1 MLKSWRFRIFH
12 LQKKILREKK
22 IEDNWGRN
30 KKMTKKQ
37 KVVFVVVAVVIV
49 LGIILSYV
57 CYHFIY
63 GTRITSREGEAYHK
77 LEGKGVYSPLAVF
90 PSADMD
96 TVSQDFYYQTRDEIF
111 AATCQIYLENQY
123 TREQYEAE
131 TERLRNL
138 KFSYQDQTNMLYQ
151 DEENYC
157 SVAYVAMANWIDRY
171 EYAITLDDS
180 NTIIYVYLQNMDAKD
195 IHMQSDY
202 LPKYFQDN
210 NAGKHQDTDPMTSD
224 YRSFY
229 AFRIGDHYI
238 DCMDLADQ
246 IEIADTEPET
256 QAEAVAQE
264 VETPESQTIVSDTSE
279 EKDTSSMLINS
290 ETEISADLDG
300 DGKDDKVR
308 VENYG
313 DIDDLA
319 KDGTRLIANV
329 NGADVAIKDYETY
342 VYGSTITTGDLSGD
356 GKADVLWDRYIF
368 GSNYGAV
375 TISIL
380 HLEDTGWVEYPN
392 NFIYNPNIDLEQ
404 PDGFGGQ
411 EMYIGAT
418 LFEKDGKTMVRFIS
432 LLEDN
437 INGDTMKCTE
447 VSYRKDGWYI
457 EDVRLIDNYYRDGK
471 GDELLAPQYDT
482 LRITGEV
489 AGNEDRKIVYEIAKE
504 FSEAYFQGDSETI
517 KKYLV
522 EDYSGTLDT
531 YTDSRESKGTETVSI
546 NEIKGLADVGDETGV
561 TYTVQAEFLPAG
573 EDSLFYLFMDFEKQE
588 GGWRI
593 RTYGLEK

>member
-1 MLKSWRFRIFH
+1 
-12 LQKKILREKK
+12 
-22 IEDNWGRN
+22 
-30 KKMTKKQ
+30 MTKKQ

-77 LEGKGVYSPLAVF
+77 LEGTGVYSPLAVF

>member
-1 MLKSWRFRIFH
+1 
-12 LQKKILREKK
+12 
-22 IEDNWGRN
+22 
-30 KKMTKKQ
+30 MTKKQ
-37 KVVFVVVAVVIV
+37 KVVFAVVAVVIV

-138 KFSYQDQTNMLYQ
+138 EFSYQDQTNMLYQ

-308 VENYG
+308 IENYG

-457 EDVRLIDNYYRDGK
+457 EDVWLIDNYYRDGK

>member
-1 MLKSWRFRIFH
+1 
-12 LQKKILREKK
+12 
-22 IEDNWGRN
+22 
-30 KKMTKKQ
+30 MTKKQ

-138 KFSYQDQTNMLYQ
+138 EFSYQDQTNMLYQ

-256 QAEAVAQE
+256 QAADVAQK
-264 VETPESQTIVSDTSE
+264 VETQESQTIASDTSE
-279 EKDTSSMLINS
+279 EKDTSSMFINS

-300 DGKDDKVR
+300 DGEEDIVR
-308 VENYG
+308 VVDYG

>member
-1 MLKSWRFRIFH
+1 
-12 LQKKILREKK
+12 
-22 IEDNWGRN
+22 
-30 KKMTKKQ
+30 MTKKQ
-37 KVVFVVVAVVIV
+37 KVVFAVVAAVLAVVAAVIV
-49 LGIILSYV
+49 LGTVLSYV

-77 LEGKGVYSPLAVF
+77 LEGTGVYRPLAVF

-138 KFSYQDQTNMLYQ
+138 EFSYQDQTNMLYQ
-151 DEENYC
+151 DEKNYC
-157 SVAYVAMANWIDRY
+157 SVAYVAMANWTDRY

-195 IHMQSDY
+195 IHMQADY

-308 VENYG
+308 IENYG

>member
-1 MLKSWRFRIFH
+1 
-12 LQKKILREKK
+12 
-22 IEDNWGRN
+22 
-30 KKMTKKQ
+30 MTKKQ
-37 KVVFVVVAVVIV
+37 KVVFTVVAVVIV

-138 KFSYQDQTNMLYQ
+138 EFSYQDQTNMLYQ
-151 DEENYC
+151 DEKNYC
-157 SVAYVAMANWIDRY
+157 SVAYVAMANWTDRY

-195 IHMQSDY
+195 IHMQADY

-308 VENYG
+308 IENYG

>member
-1 MLKSWRFRIFH
+1 
-12 LQKKILREKK
+12 
-22 IEDNWGRN
+22 
-30 KKMTKKQ
+30 MTKKQ
-37 KVVFVVVAVVIV
+37 KVVFAVVAAVLAVVAAVLV

-138 KFSYQDQTNMLYQ
+138 EFSYQDQTNMLYQ

-195 IHMQSDY
+195 IHMQADY

-308 VENYG
+308 IENYG

>member
-1 MLKSWRFRIFH
+1 
-12 LQKKILREKK
+12 
-22 IEDNWGRN
+22 
-30 KKMTKKQ
+30 MTKKQ
-37 KVVFVVVAVVIV
+37 KVVFAVVAAVLAVVAAVLV

-138 KFSYQDQTNMLYQ
+138 EFSYQDQTNMLYQ

-157 SVAYVAMANWIDRY
+157 SVAYVAMANWTDRY

-308 VENYG
+308 IENYG

-342 VYGSTITTGDLSGD
+342 VYGSTITTCDLSGD

>member
-1 MLKSWRFRIFH
+1 
-12 LQKKILREKK
+12 
-22 IEDNWGRN
+22 
-30 KKMTKKQ
+30 MTKKQ
-37 KVVFVVVAVVIV
+37 KVVFAVVAAVIV
-49 LGIILSYV
+49 PGIILSYV

-90 PSADMD
+90 PSVDMD

-546 NEIKGLADVGDETGV
+546 NEIKGLSDVGDETGV

>member
-1 MLKSWRFRIFH
+1 MNACGRRI
-12 LQKKILREKK
+12 QVRKMNE
-22 IEDNWGRN
+22 
-30 KKMTKKQ
+30 KMTKKQ
-37 KVVFVVVAVVIV
+37 KVVFAVVAAMLV

-157 SVAYVAMANWIDRY
+157 SVAYVAMANWTDRY

-264 VETPESQTIVSDTSE
+264 VETLESQTIVSDTSE

-504 FSEAYFQGDSETI
+504 FTEAYFQGDSETI

>member
-1 MLKSWRFRIFH
+1 M
-12 LQKKILREKK
+12 
-22 IEDNWGRN
+22 N
-30 KKMTKKQ
+30 KKQ
-37 KVVFVVVAVVIV
+37 KVVFAVVAVVIV

-138 KFSYQDQTNMLYQ
+138 EFSYQDQTNMLYQ

-308 VENYG
+308 IENYG

>member
-1 MLKSWRFRIFH
+1 
-12 LQKKILREKK
+12 
-22 IEDNWGRN
+22 
-30 KKMTKKQ
+30 MTKKQ

-157 SVAYVAMANWIDRY
+157 SVAYVAMANWTDRY

-195 IHMQSDY
+195 IHMQADY

-256 QAEAVAQE
+256 QAADVAQE
-264 VETPESQTIVSDTSE
+264 VETQESQTIASDTSE

-504 FSEAYFQGDSETI
+504 FTEAYFQGDSETI

>member
-1 MLKSWRFRIFH
+1 
-12 LQKKILREKK
+12 
-22 IEDNWGRN
+22 
-30 KKMTKKQ
+30 MTKKQ
-37 KVVFVVVAVVIV
+37 KVVFAVVAVVIV
-49 LGIILSYV
+49 LGMILSYV

-151 DEENYC
+151 DEKNYC

-308 VENYG
+308 IENYG

>member
-1 MLKSWRFRIFH
+1 
-12 LQKKILREKK
+12 
-22 IEDNWGRN
+22 
-30 KKMTKKQ
+30 MTKKQ
-37 KVVFVVVAVVIV
+37 KVVFTVVAVVIV

-138 KFSYQDQTNMLYQ
+138 EFSYQDQTNMLYQ

-290 ETEISADLDG
+290 EIEISADLDG
-300 DGKDDKVR
+300 DGKEDIVR
-308 VENYG
+308 VVDNG

-329 NGADVAIKDYETY
+329 NGADTAIKDYEGY
-342 VYGSTITTGDLSGD
+342 VYSSRITTGDLSGD
-356 GKADVLWDRYIF
+356 GKADVLLERYIF

>member
-1 MLKSWRFRIFH
+1 
-12 LQKKILREKK
+12 
-22 IEDNWGRN
+22 
-30 KKMTKKQ
+30 MTKKQ
-37 KVVFVVVAVVIV
+37 KVVFAVVAAVVAAVIV
-49 LGIILSYV
+49 LGTVLSYV

-77 LEGKGVYSPLAVF
+77 LEGTGVYSPLAVF

-138 KFSYQDQTNMLYQ
+138 EFSYQDQTNMLYQ
-151 DEENYC
+151 DEKNYC
-157 SVAYVAMANWIDRY
+157 SVAYVAMANWTDRY

-195 IHMQSDY
+195 IHMQADY

-210 NAGKHQDTDPMTSD
+210 NAGKHQDTDPMTAD

-246 IEIADTEPET
+246 IEIADTEPKI
-256 QAEAVAQE
+256 QAEDVAQE
-264 VETPESQTIVSDTSE
+264 VETPEPQTIASDTSE

-290 ETEISADLDG
+290 EIEISADLDG
-300 DGKDDKVR
+300 DGKEDIVR
-308 VENYG
+308 VVDNG

-329 NGADVAIKDYETY
+329 NGADTAIKDYEGY
-342 VYGSTITTGDLSGD
+342 VYSSRITTGDLSGD
-356 GKADVLWDRYIF
+356 GKADVLLERYIF

>member
-1 MLKSWRFRIFH
+1 
-12 LQKKILREKK
+12 
-22 IEDNWGRN
+22 
-30 KKMTKKQ
+30 MTKKQ
-37 KVVFVVVAVVIV
+37 KVVFAVVAAVLAVVAAVIV
-49 LGIILSYV
+49 LGTVLSYV

-77 LEGKGVYSPLAVF
+77 LEGTGVYSPLAVF

-138 KFSYQDQTNMLYQ
+138 EFSYQDQTNMLYQ
-151 DEENYC
+151 DEKNYC
-157 SVAYVAMANWIDRY
+157 SVAYVAMANWTDRY

-195 IHMQSDY
+195 IHMQADY

-210 NAGKHQDTDPMTSD
+210 NAGKHQDTDPMTAD

-246 IEIADTEPET
+246 IEIADTEPKI
-256 QAEAVAQE
+256 QAEDVAQE
-264 VETPESQTIVSDTSE
+264 VETPEPQTIASDTSE

-290 ETEISADLDG
+290 EIEISADLDG
-300 DGKDDKVR
+300 DGKEDIVR
-308 VENYG
+308 VVDNG

-329 NGADVAIKDYETY
+329 NGADTAIKDYEGY
-342 VYGSTITTGDLSGD
+342 VYSSRITTGDLSGD
-356 GKADVLWDRYIF
+356 GKADVLLERYIF

>member
-1 MLKSWRFRIFH
+1 M
-12 LQKKILREKK
+12 
-22 IEDNWGRN
+22 N
-30 KKMTKKQ
+30 KKQ
-37 KVVFVVVAVVIV
+37 KVVFAVVAVVIV

-151 DEENYC
+151 DEKNYC

-308 VENYG
+308 IENYG

-546 NEIKGLADVGDETGV
+546 NEIKGLADGGDETGG

>member
-1 MLKSWRFRIFH
+1 
-12 LQKKILREKK
+12 
-22 IEDNWGRN
+22 
-30 KKMTKKQ
+30 MTKKQ
-37 KVVFVVVAVVIV
+37 KVVFAVVAAVLAVVAAVIV
-49 LGIILSYV
+49 LGTVLSYV

-77 LEGKGVYSPLAVF
+77 LEGTGVYSPLAVF

-138 KFSYQDQTNMLYQ
+138 EFSYQDQTNMLYQ
-151 DEENYC
+151 DEKNYC
-157 SVAYVAMANWIDRY
+157 SVAYVAMANWTDRY

-195 IHMQSDY
+195 IHMQADY

-210 NAGKHQDTDPMTSD
+210 NAGKHQDTDPMTAD

-246 IEIADTEPET
+246 IEIADTEPKI
-256 QAEAVAQE
+256 QAEDVAQE
-264 VETPESQTIVSDTSE
+264 VETPEPQTIASDTSE

-290 ETEISADLDG
+290 EIEISADLDG
-300 DGKDDKVR
+300 DGKEDIVR
-308 VENYG
+308 VVDNG

-329 NGADVAIKDYETY
+329 NGADTAIKDYEGY
-342 VYGSTITTGDLSGD
+342 VYSSRITTGDLSGD

>member
-1 MLKSWRFRIFH
+1 
-12 LQKKILREKK
+12 
-22 IEDNWGRN
+22 
-30 KKMTKKQ
+30 MTKKQ

-123 TREQYEAE
+123 TMEQYEAE

-138 KFSYQDQTNMLYQ
+138 EFSYQDQTNMLYQ

>member
-1 MLKSWRFRIFH
+1 
-12 LQKKILREKK
+12 
-22 IEDNWGRN
+22 
-30 KKMTKKQ
+30 MTKKQ
-37 KVVFVVVAVVIV
+37 KVVFTVVAVVIV

-138 KFSYQDQTNMLYQ
+138 EFSYQDQTNMLYQ

-210 NAGKHQDTDPMTSD
+210 NAGKHQDTDPMTAD

-308 VENYG
+308 IENYG

>member
-1 MLKSWRFRIFH
+1 
-12 LQKKILREKK
+12 
-22 IEDNWGRN
+22 
-30 KKMTKKQ
+30 MTKKQ
-37 KVVFVVVAVVIV
+37 KVVFAVVAAVVAAV
-49 LGIILSYV
+49 LVPGIILSYV

-138 KFSYQDQTNMLYQ
+138 EFSYQDQTNMLYQ

-308 VENYG
+308 IENYG

>member
-1 MLKSWRFRIFH
+1 
-12 LQKKILREKK
+12 
-22 IEDNWGRN
+22 
-30 KKMTKKQ
+30 
-37 KVVFVVVAVVIV
+37 
-49 LGIILSYV
+49 
-57 CYHFIY
+57 
-63 GTRITSREGEAYHK
+63 
-77 LEGKGVYSPLAVF
+77 
-90 PSADMD
+90 
-96 TVSQDFYYQTRDEIF
+96 
-111 AATCQIYLENQY
+111 
-123 TREQYEAE
+123 
-131 TERLRNL
+131 
-138 KFSYQDQTNMLYQ
+138 
-151 DEENYC
+151 
-157 SVAYVAMANWIDRY
+157 
-171 EYAITLDDS
+171 
-180 NTIIYVYLQNMDAKD
+180 
-195 IHMQSDY
+195 
-202 LPKYFQDN
+202 
-210 NAGKHQDTDPMTSD
+210 
-224 YRSFY
+224 
-229 AFRIGDHYI
+229 
-238 DCMDLADQ
+238 MDLADQ

-308 VENYG
+308 IENYG

>member
-1 MLKSWRFRIFH
+1 
-12 LQKKILREKK
+12 
-22 IEDNWGRN
+22 
-30 KKMTKKQ
+30 MTKKQ
-37 KVVFVVVAVVIV
+37 KVVFAVVAAVLAVVAAVIV
-49 LGIILSYV
+49 LGTVLSYV

-77 LEGKGVYSPLAVF
+77 LEGKGGVYSPLAVF

-138 KFSYQDQTNMLYQ
+138 EFSYQDQTNMLYQ

-308 VENYG
+308 IENYG

>member
-1 MLKSWRFRIFH
+1 
-12 LQKKILREKK
+12 
-22 IEDNWGRN
+22 
-30 KKMTKKQ
+30 MTKKQ
-37 KVVFVVVAVVIV
+37 KVVFTVVAAVIV
-49 LGIILSYV
+49 PGIILSYV

-138 KFSYQDQTNMLYQ
+138 EFSYQDQTNMLYQ

-308 VENYG
+308 IENYG

>member
-1 MLKSWRFRIFH
+1 
-12 LQKKILREKK
+12 
-22 IEDNWGRN
+22 
-30 KKMTKKQ
+30 MTKKQ
-37 KVVFVVVAVVIV
+37 KVVFAVVAAVLAVVAAVIV
-49 LGIILSYV
+49 LGTVLSYV

-77 LEGKGVYSPLAVF
+77 LEGTGVYSPLAVF

-138 KFSYQDQTNMLYQ
+138 EFSYQDQTNMLYQ
-151 DEENYC
+151 DEKNYC
-157 SVAYVAMANWIDRY
+157 SVAYVAMANWTDRY

-300 DGKDDKVR
+300 DGKEDIVR
-308 VENYG
+308 VVDNG

-329 NGADVAIKDYETY
+329 NGADTAIKDYEGY
-342 VYGSTITTGDLSGD
+342 VYSSRITTGDLSGD
-356 GKADVLWDRYIF
+356 GKADVLLERYIF

>member
-1 MLKSWRFRIFH
+1 
-12 LQKKILREKK
+12 
-22 IEDNWGRN
+22 
-30 KKMTKKQ
+30 MTKKQ
-37 KVVFVVVAVVIV
+37 KVVFTVVAVVIV

-138 KFSYQDQTNMLYQ
+138 EFSYQDQTNMLYQ

-256 QAEAVAQE
+256 QAEGVAQE

-308 VENYG
+308 IENYG

>member
-1 MLKSWRFRIFH
+1 
-12 LQKKILREKK
+12 
-22 IEDNWGRN
+22 
-30 KKMTKKQ
+30 MTKKQ
-37 KVVFVVVAVVIV
+37 KVVFTVVAVVIV

-151 DEENYC
+151 DEKNYC

-308 VENYG
+308 IENYG

>member
-1 MLKSWRFRIFH
+1 MGEE
-12 LQKKILREKK
+12 Q
-22 IEDNWGRN
+22 
-30 KKMTKKQ
+30 KMTKKQ

-138 KFSYQDQTNMLYQ
+138 EFSYQDQTNMLYQ

-157 SVAYVAMANWIDRY
+157 SVAYVAMANWTDRY

-195 IHMQSDY
+195 IHMQADY
-202 LPKYFQDN
+202 LPKFFQDN

-308 VENYG
+308 IENYG

>member
-1 MLKSWRFRIFH
+1 
-12 LQKKILREKK
+12 
-22 IEDNWGRN
+22 
-30 KKMTKKQ
+30 MTKKQ
-37 KVVFVVVAVVIV
+37 KVVFTVVAVVIV

-90 PSADMD
+90 PFADMD

-138 KFSYQDQTNMLYQ
+138 EFSYQDQTNMLYQ

-308 VENYG
+308 IENYG

>member
-1 MLKSWRFRIFH
+1 
-12 LQKKILREKK
+12 
-22 IEDNWGRN
+22 
-30 KKMTKKQ
+30 MTKKQ
-37 KVVFVVVAVVIV
+37 KVVFAVVAAVLAVVAAVLV

-77 LEGKGVYSPLAVF
+77 LEGTGVYSPLAVF

-138 KFSYQDQTNMLYQ
+138 EFSYQDQTNMLYQ

-308 VENYG
+308 IENYG

>member
-1 MLKSWRFRIFH
+1 
-12 LQKKILREKK
+12 
-22 IEDNWGRN
+22 
-30 KKMTKKQ
+30 MTKKQ
-37 KVVFVVVAVVIV
+37 KVVFAVVAAVIV
-49 LGIILSYV
+49 LGIILFYV

>member
-1 MLKSWRFRIFH
+1 
-12 LQKKILREKK
+12 
-22 IEDNWGRN
+22 
-30 KKMTKKQ
+30 
-37 KVVFVVVAVVIV
+37 
-49 LGIILSYV
+49 
-57 CYHFIY
+57 
-63 GTRITSREGEAYHK
+63 
-77 LEGKGVYSPLAVF
+77 
-90 PSADMD
+90 
-96 TVSQDFYYQTRDEIF
+96 
-111 AATCQIYLENQY
+111 
-123 TREQYEAE
+123 
-131 TERLRNL
+131 
-138 KFSYQDQTNMLYQ
+138 
-151 DEENYC
+151 
-157 SVAYVAMANWIDRY
+157 
-171 EYAITLDDS
+171 
-180 NTIIYVYLQNMDAKD
+180 
-195 IHMQSDY
+195 MQSDY

-264 VETPESQTIVSDTSE
+264 VETPESQTIASDTSE

-300 DGKDDKVR
+300 DGKEDIVR
-308 VENYG
+308 VVDNG

-329 NGADVAIKDYETY
+329 NGVDTAIKDYEGY
-342 VYGSTITTGDLSGD
+342 VYGSRITTGDLSGD
-356 GKADVLWDRYIF
+356 GKADVLLERYIF

-375 TISIL
+375 EIYIL
-380 HLEDTGWVEYPN
+380 HLEDSGWVEYPY
-392 NFIYNPNIDLEQ
+392 NFIHNPNIDSEQ
-404 PDGFGGQ
+404 PDKFGDVKIDDKRPIDS
-411 EMYIGAT
+411 YIGAT
-418 LFEKDGKTMVRFIS
+418 IFEKDGNTMVRFIS
-432 LLEDN
+432 LQYEVD
-437 INGDTMKCTE
+437 DESTVKCTE
-447 VSYRKDGWYI
+447 ASYREDGWYI
-457 EDVRLIDNYYRDGK
+457 EDIRLIDNYYDKRE
-471 GDELLAPQYDT
+471 ELLAPQDDT
-482 LRITGEV
+482 LTIRGEV
-489 AGNEDRKIVYEIAKE
+489 AGSENRKIVYEIAKE

>member
-1 MLKSWRFRIFH
+1 MNACGRRI
-12 LQKKILREKK
+12 QVRKMNE
-22 IEDNWGRN
+22 
-30 KKMTKKQ
+30 KMTKKQ
-37 KVVFVVVAVVIV
+37 KVVFAVVAAVIV

-77 LEGKGVYSPLAVF
+77 LGGKGVYSPLAVF

-138 KFSYQDQTNMLYQ
+138 EFSYQDQTNMLYQ

-171 EYAITLDDS
+171 EYAITFDDS

-210 NAGKHQDTDPMTSD
+210 NVEKHQDTDPMTSD

-246 IEIADTEPET
+246 IEIADTEPKI
-256 QAEAVAQE
+256 QAEDVAQE
-264 VETPESQTIVSDTSE
+264 VETPEPQTIASDTSE

-290 ETEISADLDG
+290 EIEISADLDG
-300 DGKDDKVR
+300 DGKEDIVR
-308 VENYG
+308 VVDNG

-329 NGADVAIKDYETY
+329 NGADTAIKDYEGY
-342 VYGSTITTGDLSGD
+342 VYSSRITTGDLSGD
-356 GKADVLWDRYIF
+356 GKADVLLERYIF